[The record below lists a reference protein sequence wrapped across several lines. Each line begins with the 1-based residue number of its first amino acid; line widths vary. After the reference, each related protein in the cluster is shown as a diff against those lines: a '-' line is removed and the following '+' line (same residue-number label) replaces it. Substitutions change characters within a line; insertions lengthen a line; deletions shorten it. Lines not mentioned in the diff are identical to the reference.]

1 MEKMKLVDVHTHL
14 DSDRFDKDRDEI
26 VKRAKAAGVMQI
38 ITSGVNPTTNRE
50 VLKLTKKYPDILK
63 CSFGIYPID
72 GIANQLDETAK
83 EDDLRYVEKFDVDKE
98 LKWIEDHKDDCV
110 AIGEC
115 GLDYKL
121 VPGTETL
128 QKEVFQKVINLA
140 KKLDKPIVTHSR
152 KAELEVIEML
162 EKNDCKK
169 VYMHCF
175 GGKKALVRRC
185 VENGYFISV
194 PAVITRLDHFKM
206 VVKLTPLEQLITE
219 TDAPYLAP
227 VAGERNESKN
237 VIYAVKEIAK
247 IKEMPE
253 DKVAKQIFNNAKT
266 LFNL

>member
-1 MEKMKLVDVHTHL
+1 MKLVDVHTHL

-26 VKRAKAAGVMQI
+26 IKRAKAAGVTYM
-38 ITSGVNPTTNRE
+38 ITSGVNPTTNRT
-50 VLKLTKKYPDILK
+50 VLKLSKQHAPTVK

-72 GIANQLDETAK
+72 GIANKLDQEAEKNQL
-83 EDDLRYVEKFDVDKE
+83 RFVEKFDVDKE
-98 LKWIEDHKDDCV
+98 LKWIEEHRNDCV

-121 VPGTETL
+121 IPGTEKL

-152 KAELEVIEML
+152 KAELDVIEML
-162 EKNDCKK
+162 EKNNCKK

-185 VENGYFISV
+185 VENGYFLSV

-219 TDAPYLAP
+219 TDAPYLSP
-227 VAGERNESKN
+227 IAGERNESKN
-237 VIYAVKEIAK
+237 VTFAIKETAK
-247 IKEMPE
+247 IKEVSV

-266 LFNL
+266 LFKL